1 MVFLCRNTLF
11 PCACC
16 MLLIEIYKSCSKNL
30 ANTLAYFIVLLS
42 FTYPLSVL
50 LVASTHHPRHPSP
63 LLFHPCLKPFSAHPS
78 NGSLPFLQDWLH
90 GFPTVFTDTSEHIRQ
105 YPGSENYAMQYK
117 KIKLEWTLL
126 LHKLSCN
133 KMALYRSRL
142 MAYSSII
149 VIIIIIFYS
158 STQFPGKYYF
168 FFTLG
173 SMWSREMTIITSIA
187 EYY

>member
-16 MLLIEIYKSCSKNL
+16 LLLIEIYKSCSKNL

-50 LVASTHHPRHPSP
+50 LVPSTHHPRHPSP

-90 GFPTVFTDTSEHIRQ
+90 GFPTVFTNTSEHIRQ

-117 KIKLEWTLL
+117 KSSWNEPYSFTNYRVIRWHCIAAGWWLTALL
-126 LHKLSCN
+126 LLLLS
-133 KMALYRSRL
+133 LFFL
-142 MAYSSII
+142 LQYSVPREILFL
-149 VIIIIIFYS
+149 FY
-158 STQFPGKYYF
+158 P
-168 FFTLG
+168 
-173 SMWSREMTIITSIA
+173 R
-187 EYY
+187 